1 MKKKSSPR
9 LSSFHYKGSFA
20 YSLTLCT
27 HERKTLFN
35 SRELIYDVIDRLKD
49 SAIRYGFTVVVYT
62 FMPDHL
68 HILIKGAEDADL
80 KGFVRHFKQMS
91 GYYFKNK
98 YGVNLWHL
106 SYYDHVIRNDEEI
119 KTAARYILENPVR
132 KGLVKDF
139 RGYPFSGSFEFDIK
153 EML

>member
-1 MKKKSSPR
+1 
-9 LSSFHYKGSFA
+9 
-20 YSLTLCT
+20 
-27 HERKTLFN
+27 
-35 SRELIYDVIDRLKD
+35 
-49 SAIRYGFTVVVYT
+49 
-62 FMPDHL
+62 
-68 HILIKGAEDADL
+68 
-80 KGFVRHFKQMS
+80 MS